1 MANDVNCFIF
11 SFYNQIYTDRT
22 KAMFV
27 QCYQFPKS
35 VKIRFKTN
43 RALVFYLQ
51 SIKIEGFNSEN
62 QIHIQK
68 IEKST
73 DWEIILGP

>member
-27 QCYQFPKS
+27 QWYQFPKS
-35 VKIRFKTN
+35 VKIRFKAN

-62 QIHIQK
+62 QMHIQK

>member
-1 MANDVNCFIF
+1 
-11 SFYNQIYTDRT
+11 
-22 KAMFV
+22 MFV

-51 SIKIEGFNSEN
+51 SIKIGFNSEN

-68 IEKST
+68 IEKSK